1 MLIGMKPLNILIAT
15 EPSHLLARID
25 AAILLYLLN
34 SEFQG
39 TVSIKMGKQFFVT
52 NRIERVKV
60 TIGVY
65 TASLFDKTISNQLRM
80 YVVVNDEVLETSTQI
95 AFNEDATLGDLDN
108 PFVVTLGYATA
119 IGQMLTTNN
128 YSLLRVVDVS
138 GRIVYSGIPSDFD
151 KEGLNDGVYI
161 FELVTPDGQSVHYK
175 QLIQD

>member
-60 TIGVY
+60 TIGLY
-65 TASLFDKTISNQLRM
+65 TASLFDKTISNHLIHTA
-80 YVVVNDEVLETSTQI
+80 VNTVI
-95 AFNEDATLGDLDN
+95 
-108 PFVVTLGYATA
+108 
-119 IGQMLTTNN
+119 
-128 YSLLRVVDVS
+128 
-138 GRIVYSGIPSDFD
+138 
-151 KEGLNDGVYI
+151 
-161 FELVTPDGQSVHYK
+161 
-175 QLIQD
+175 